1 MLRFANPGAS
11 MRDEA
16 CKAIIQVRHR
26 QHYEPWYVQIYEYC
40 QP

>member
-16 CKAIIQVRHR
+16 RKAIIKVRHR
-26 QHYEPWYVQIYEYC
+26 KYYEPWYVQIYEYR